1 MCIRDSA
8 DNKVTIVDEISYSN
22 LVPGE
27 TYAVVGT
34 LMDKSTGK
42 ALIINEKE
50 VTATKTFTAEKG
62 NGKVSVEFT
71 FDGRKLG
78 GKDVVVFEKLY
89 DVNGVEV
96 GNHEDIKD
104 EGQTVKL
111 VTPPK
116 PTVKTGDMPW
126 MYVLAVVGVALAG
139 AGVYV
144 IRKKKKK

>member
-1 MCIRDSA
+1 MKTTATDKDDSDKKAYA
-8 DNKVTIVDEISYSN
+8 DNKVTIVDEVSYSN

-42 ALIINEKE
+42 ALVINEKE

-104 EGQTVKL
+104 EGRQ
-111 VTPPK
+111 
-116 PTVKTGDMPW
+116 
-126 MYVLAVVGVALAG
+126 
-139 AGVYV
+139 
-144 IRKKKKK
+144 

>member
-1 MCIRDSA
+1 
-8 DNKVTIVDEISYSN
+8 
-22 LVPGE
+22 
-27 TYAVVGT
+27 
-34 LMDKSTGK
+34 MDKSTGK

-126 MYVLAVVGVALAG
+126 MYVLAVAGGALAG
-139 AGVYV
+139 AGVYF